1 MRIVPKPQAESGP
14 AGVYAVVCILLL
26 CALAGSAARGQTRQY
41 TAPGSL
47 ARWAESSAERA
58 RRAAE
63 EAPWTLGKL
72 RIEPRLNL
80 YDVGYFDN
88 VLAEPDGVEQTS
100 DFRATIGAGLAAYLR
115 LGSKT
120 LLSGYVA
127 PEYSWWRD
135 LEELRQLNVNSGVAL
150 FGDLNRMQLAA
161 RATDTRREQPLSAE
175 VEVPVLIAEES
186 ASFEV
191 EFELRPRL
199 LARASVG
206 TAAIRVARDLED
218 ERPDVAFAQLDRD
231 VDTAQAQLVL
241 ATRAGLEL
249 GLGLRNID
257 TTFRND
263 PGGRS
268 NSGTSPLLSLGFTG
282 NRVEVKATLL
292 ITQLDYR
299 NAELGSFESDT
310 GLVLAAIELG
320 SRGRLALYGAR
331 ELVFGALAAEST
343 LTDARFGFSLD
354 QEIGRRLEASAFV
367 EAGRLEF
374 DDRTGPNAG
383 RRDDL
388 DAFGLGLRLDL
399 GARTA
404 LALTLSETTYDSNFS
419 QFDRSATRLSLG
431 FEFKDDLLPW

>member
-1 MRIVPKPQAESGP
+1 
-14 AGVYAVVCILLL
+14 VVL
-26 CALAGSAARGQTRQY
+26 CGLAGSAGHGQTRQY

-47 ARWAESSAERA
+47 ARFAESSVERA
-58 RRAAE
+58 RRAAD
-63 EAPWTLGKL
+63 EAPWTWGRL
-72 RIEPRLNL
+72 RVEPRLTL
-80 YDVGYFDN
+80 EDVGYYDN

-100 DFRATIGAGLAAYLR
+100 DFRAAFGAGLAAYLR

-127 PEYSWWRD
+127 PEYTWWRD
-135 LEELRQLNVNSGVAL
+135 LDELRQLNVNSGVAL
-150 FGDLNRMQLAA
+150 FGDLNRLQLAA
-161 RATDTRREQPLSAE
+161 RATETEQERPLSAE
-175 VEVPVLIAEES
+175 AEIPVVVTETS
-186 ASFEV
+186 ASLEI
-191 EFELRPRL
+191 EIELRPRL

-206 TAAIRVARDLED
+206 ATAVRVARGLED

-231 VDTAQAQLVL
+231 RDTAQAQLVL

-249 GLGLRNID
+249 GLGLRSID

-282 NRVEVKATLL
+282 NKVEIQGTLL
-292 ITQLDYR
+292 LTRLDYR

-310 GLVLAAIELG
+310 GSVLAAIALG
-320 SRGRLALYGAR
+320 PRGRLALYGAR
-331 ELVFGALAAEST
+331 ELVFGALTAEST
-343 LTDARFGFSLD
+343 LTDARLGLALD

-367 EAGRLEF
+367 EAGQLDF
-374 DDRTGPNAG
+374 DDPTGPNAG

-388 DAFGLGLRLDL
+388 DAFGFGLRLEV

-404 LALTLSETTYDSNFS
+404 LALTFSETAYDSNLS
-419 QFDRSATRLSLG
+419 RFDRSATRLSLG